1 MEWLLGLQWESDP
14 LVDDGDIMYDEPE
27 YNLTPFVRMEINHEV
42 AEKIGNV
49 SIVSGKVTLF
59 THRSEKFI
67 TLSRQPITLSK
78 NNDYQC
84 NLISADESPMKV
96 ALSQLR
102 AGKVEVEAE
111 IIVVK
116 STFSIIEPV
125 VVPPCPLLQNFST
138 LLAVSEDESKEK
150 FCDMKIT
157 ATQPASYVHSKP
169 EATSQL
175 DSYSEEVSDD
185 QLVSDSKED
194 LDTPTQT
201 DFYVHKAILA
211 SRSPVFAKMFSS
223 DMLESATNSLTLP
236 DIEPDV
242 LKELLTYIYTG
253 ECPNIKEHALS
264 LLGQAEKYELSH
276 LKALCER
283 RLSYDLQVS
292 NAARILV
299 LADTL
304 KAEQLKRNALLFI
317 NEHGHEVQ
325 STDGWEEVNKSIEL
339 LRNLFSTIHEPA
351 AKKRKLM

>member
-1 MEWLLGLQWESDP
+1 MKWQLGLQWEKERKKVQSGAVEI
-14 LVDDGDIMYDEPE
+14 LYKLI
-27 YNLTPFVRMEINHEV
+27 PFVRMEINYKV
-42 AEKIGNV
+42 AEKIGDV
-49 SIVSGKVTLF
+49 SIVSGKLTLF
-59 THRSEKFI
+59 TNSSEKFI

-84 NLISADESPMKV
+84 NLISADESPMEV
-96 ALSQLR
+96 TLGQLK

-111 IIVVK
+111 IIVVRN
-116 STFSIIEPV
+116 TFSIIEPV
-125 VVPPCPLLQNFST
+125 VVPPCALSQNFST
-138 LLAVSEDESKEK
+138 LLAVNEEESKEK
-150 FCDMKIT
+150 FCDLKIT
-157 ATQPASYVHSKP
+157 ATQPASHSGNKLA
-169 EATSQL
+169 ATVQL
-175 DSYSEEVSDD
+175 DSDSEEVSDD

-253 ECPNIKEHALS
+253 ECPNIKEHALT

-276 LKALCER
+276 LKALCEE
-283 RLSYDLQVS
+283 RLSYDLQIS
-292 NAARILV
+292 NVAKILV
-299 LADTL
+299 LADTF

-325 STDGWEEVNKSIEL
+325 STDGWEDVNKSNEL
-339 LRNLFSTIHEPA
+339 LRNLFSTMHEPA